1 MDFEK
6 YNTKL
11 PYPNKEEYT
20 RYTYYD
26 RTEKKEVELIA
37 KTTSDRYVFIEKI
50 VLPEFETLKTAYYED
65 SGKLHEQFISDM
77 FAENSIPRDS
87 EMGQKMYS
95 ISYNHGHSGGI
106 SEVYYYF
113 SDLADLYEITKK
125 EFGGDQGLN
134 KNDI

>member
-95 ISYNHGHSGGI
+95 ISYDHGHSGGL
-106 SEVYYYF
+106 SEVYNYF
-113 SDLADLYEITKK
+113 LDLADLYEIAKK
-125 EFGGDQGLN
+125 EFGGN
-134 KNDI
+134 

>member
-20 RYTYYD
+20 RYSYYN
-26 RTEKKEVELIA
+26 RAEKKEVELSKKVDDDNLI
-37 KTTSDRYVFIEKI
+37 FIEKI
-50 VLPEFETLKTAYYED
+50 VLPEYETLKDAYYKD
-65 SGKLHEQFISDM
+65 SSKLQNQFISDM
-77 FAENSIPRDS
+77 FAENSIPKDS

-95 ISYNHGHSGGI
+95 ISYDLGHSGGI
-106 SEVYYYF
+106 SEVYNYF
-113 SDLADLYEITKK
+113 SDLTDLYEIAKK

-134 KNDI
+134 KNDL